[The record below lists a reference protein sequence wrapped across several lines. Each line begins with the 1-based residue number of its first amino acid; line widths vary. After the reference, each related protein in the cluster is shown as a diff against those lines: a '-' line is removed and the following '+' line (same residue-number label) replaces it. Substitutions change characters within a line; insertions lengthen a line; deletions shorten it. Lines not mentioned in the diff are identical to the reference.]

1 MEREKR
7 MLDGINLVSMLHLPR
22 YLRQAIASANQVY
35 TLAEPPKFFGQGSV
49 VGGGSE
55 GVRE

>member
-1 MEREKR
+1 